1 MKFVERKFKQHLAEI
16 NQTLD
21 MQFAFAYRKSTGVYS
36 NSMPFVKCRDF
47 LGDALS
53 AVEDNKTKSIYGFSW
68 NPQKQKMY
76 KNKLLLVIKFP
87 TVGHRHTFSKNFE
100 NFGCTSLEPCCGVSF
115 GKVTVLDDTT
125 ILLEAP
131 KFWKQSVAAVSLYTY
146 CLKCFGYNLDTTK
159 PFIEAVQETKV
170 IVKKWDGTQKE
181 QRTLESTY
189 MDDIAGKL
197 PYFISNIKK
206 LTQNL
211 PKVHG
216 QSQVDADIHT
226 VHNRSGFVACIR
238 WGSGLVGKRF
248 QELKT

>member
-1 MKFVERKFKQHLAEI
+1 MKFVERKFKQNLAEI
-16 NQTLD
+16 GQTLN
-21 MQFAFAYRKSTGVYS
+21 MEFAFAYRRSTGVYS

-53 AVEDNKTKSIYGFSW
+53 AVEDNKTKAIYGFSW

-76 KNKLLLVIKFP
+76 KNKLLLAIKFP
-87 TVGHRHTFSKNFE
+87 TVGHRQTFSKNFE
-100 NFGCTSLEPCCGVSF
+100 DFGWASLEPRCGVSF

-131 KFWKQSVAAVSLYTY
+131 KFWKQSVAAISLYTY
-146 CLKCFGYNLDTTK
+146 CLKCFGYDLDVTK
-159 PFIEAVQETKV
+159 PFEDAVRDSTV
-170 IVKKWDGTQKE
+170 VVKKWDGTQKE
-181 QRTLESTY
+181 QRTLEATY
-189 MDDIAGKL
+189 MLEVVTKFQSFLINL
-197 PYFISNIKK
+197 KK
-206 LTQNL
+206 LTKDL

-216 QSQVDADIHT
+216 QSEMDSDIST

-248 QELKT
+248 QELET